1 MNLRMARAAA
11 RPLAAVG
18 TFLVLS
24 AVSAGVLSARPQ
36 PLAADAAKP
45 AGAKF
50 LLAWGGLGD
59 KPGEFHSPIGLA
71 INARDEV
78 FVTDLN
84 NARVQRFTSEGK
96 HLGGFDLP
104 IDTPPRKSCMVGG
117 IAVDAVGQVY
127 LSLMLQHRVVVYTEA
142 GELVRG
148 WGKPGAGDGEFDQPG
163 GIALAPDGSVYV
175 ADQCNHRVQVF
186 TKEGKFVRRFGGY
199 GPALGQFGPPE
210 PAGTRFGGPHHV
222 ALDMGGRL
230 YTTEAAAGRVQQ
242 FDAAGGRPLMHH
254 SVHQL
259 ERMFRAA
266 RSQRAVLQ
274 QLRGELRRRRS
285 QRAQALLATVEAALR
300 AQDVRPREPACRMCD
315 AAGPDAGRFCP
326 GCGRVRPQ
334 SDHRAVRPAVPV
346 RDAVPAAAPPAP
358 AVTSPPAP
366 PPRTEAP
373 WVSNGVL
380 VVAIIAVV
388 VILVVYRMVVLQR

>member
-1 MNLRMARAAA
+1 MRRSARRASLTRRFANCTSGGVCCQVRGGEGSVEIETAGAERRPFIKVTAEGKPYLLVHTRRGPRARQVAGPGWAWIREKYPADTYPSLEDTPLTYDDYRQLWQDGFIGTYSGPPKPPRRRAAGGTTTSP
-11 RPLAAVG
+11 RPTA
-18 TFLVLS
+18 
-24 AVSAGVLSARPQ
+24 P
-36 PLAADAAKP
+36 
-45 AGAKF
+45 
-50 LLAWGGLGD
+50 W
-59 KPGEFHSPIGLA
+59 SPP
-71 INARDEV
+71 
-78 FVTDLN
+78 T
-84 NARVQRFTSEGK
+84 
-96 HLGGFDLP
+96 
-104 IDTPPRKSCMVGG
+104 
-117 IAVDAVGQVY
+117 
-127 LSLMLQHRVVVYTEA
+127 
-142 GELVRG
+142 
-148 WGKPGAGDGEFDQPG
+148 PG
-163 GIALAPDGSVYV
+163 G
-175 ADQCNHRVQVF
+175 
-186 TKEGKFVRRFGGY
+186 
-199 GPALGQFGPPE
+199 
-210 PAGTRFGGPHHV
+210 
-222 ALDMGGRL
+222 
-230 YTTEAAAGRVQQ
+230 
-242 FDAAGGRPLMHH
+242 AAGGRPLMHH